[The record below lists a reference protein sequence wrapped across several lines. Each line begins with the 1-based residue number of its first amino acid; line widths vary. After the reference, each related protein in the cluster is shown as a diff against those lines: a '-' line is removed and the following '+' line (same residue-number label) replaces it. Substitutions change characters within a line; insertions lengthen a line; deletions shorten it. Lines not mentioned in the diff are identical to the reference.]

1 MRLDDIKCIVLL
13 LSGLACMQAA
23 AAQVPVEKEAHHKIV
38 LDNEWVRVLD
48 GHVPPHDTT
57 PAHIHSANSVVV
69 FLSRTGLGI
78 RVAGQEAVVT
88 AVAPGDIRYVDY
100 GDKPVT
106 HIVWDQGDTM
116 LRFLVV
122 ELKKQNSDSCPLP
135 GIKLRLKQKQVSV
148 YEWDPFAN
156 QTATLPAAA
165 CARMV
170 IVPATGAFTF
180 YPPNTPIPAQ
190 GRCLIL
196 QF

>member
-1 MRLDDIKCIVLL
+1 MRLADIKYTVLL
-13 LSGLACMQAA
+13 LCGLACMQAA
-23 AAQVPVEKEAHHKIV
+23 GAQVPVEKEAHHKVV

-48 GHVPPHDTT
+48 GRVPPHDTT
-57 PAHIHSANSVVV
+57 PAHIHSVNSVVV

-78 RVAGQEAVVT
+78 RVAGQEPVVS

-100 GDKPVT
+100 GDKPIT
-106 HIVWDQGDTM
+106 HIVWDQGDTT

-122 ELKKQNSDSCPLP
+122 ELKNQKLDSCPLP
-135 GIKLRLKQKQVSV
+135 GPKLRLHQKQVDI
-148 YEWDPFAN
+148 YDWDAN
-156 QTATLPAAA
+156 TAHLGTLPAGA

-180 YPPNTPIPAQ
+180 YPPNTPIQ
-190 GRCLIL
+190 VYGRCIVL